1 MDEFVKENLKPDKNG
16 NVSVD
21 QLKNFVLAHCKDE
34 MIGKRINKK
43 DVEGF
48 LSAFIYNAYGA
59 TNANN
64 IASMVFTDENY
75 VAKKL
80 NNRTRGNPPPP
91 DVNGDLDLY
100 EVNEDEIHNFRVRQV
115 LQNIEEKVF

>member
-1 MDEFVKENLKPDKNG
+1 MKPDKNG

-21 QLKNFVLAHCKDE
+21 QLKDFVLAHCKDE
-34 MIGKRINKK
+34 MISKKLNKK

-48 LSAFIYNAYGA
+48 LSAFIYNAYGS
-59 TNANN
+59 TNADS
-64 IASMVFTDENY
+64 IAPLVFTEENY

-100 EVNEDEIHNFRVRQV
+100 EVNDDEIHNHRVKEV
-115 LQNIEEKVF
+115 LQNLEEKVF

>member
-1 MDEFVKENLKPDKNG
+1 LK
-16 NVSVD
+16 S
-21 QLKNFVLAHCKDE
+21 FVLANVKDE
-34 MIGKRINKK
+34 MATKKINKK

-59 TNANN
+59 TNANS
-64 IASMVFTDENY
+64 IAPLIFTDENY

-100 EVNEDEIHNFRVRQV
+100 EINDDEIHNHRV
-115 LQNIEEKVF
+115 